1 MPNISRTPDYEVDL
15 YNANTIRY
23 VIYHVPSLCNALSC
37 GFIHIL
43 ALNSD
48 SLRFWGE
55 VIEVYYLKCKPLPIV
70 KRWPFFISLSK
81 TTHFYREV
89 LLMLM
94 GLSAPQGLKTC
105 HGCYCFVALY
115 WNAWN
120 AYFAATTTCVSLWLH
135 SQVLLSL
142 VFFFFFF
149 WGFTIFS

>member
-15 YNANTIRY
+15 YNANAIRY

-55 VIEVYYLKCKPLPIV
+55 VIKVYYLKCKPLPIV
-70 KRWPFFISLSK
+70 KRWPFFFSLSK
-81 TTHFYREV
+81 MTHFYREV

-94 GLSAPQGLKTC
+94 GLGVPQGLKTC
-105 HGCYCFVALY
+105 RGCYCFVTLY
-115 WNAWN
+115 WN
-120 AYFAATTTCVSLWLH
+120 AYFAATTTCLPVTTQSSPHVSC
-135 SQVLLSL
+135 
-142 VFFFFFF
+142 FFFF